1 MNKTQMQ
8 GYRLNYK
15 RNIVFPKS
23 SILVLGPRKN
33 SSLHQFDAETALYL
47 PMIELSAWSLCLIN
61 LMKRNSS
68 FGQQTRKFELN
79 YTPSFSIEEHVISD
93 FRITSC
99 FPLHVQQHT
108 CTLRSSIFF
117 FWSLRVDSLS
127 MYIHFFVK
135 FVVEANLY
143 LLLWFHF
150 WNTVSSQSTH

>member
-33 SSLHQFDAETALYL
+33 WAFISSMPKLRFICRWLSCPLEVFVSSIWWKEIHHLVKKHGNSSL
-47 PMIELSAWSLCLIN
+47 IIRRLSRSRNTSLAI
-61 LMKRNSS
+61 
-68 FGQQTRKFELN
+68 FELRAV
-79 YTPSFSIEEHVISD
+79 F
-93 FRITSC
+93 
-99 FPLHVQQHT
+99 L
-108 CTLRSSIFF
+108 CTYSNILVHFDRQFF